1 MVNLNATEVSA
12 LKFQVAMNDQE
23 FIDGFEDCTL
33 PADGFHHEH
42 HVKVVWL
49 YLQRSPVL
57 ETLARF
63 SANLKRFATA
73 NGKPN
78 LYHET
83 ITWAYVFLINERIK
97 RNGSCQSW
105 EAFAAANADL
115 LDWKNSV
122 LKSFYREETLRSDLA
137 RATFLFPD
145 VAS

>member
-42 HVKVVWL
+42 HVKVAWL

-105 EAFAAANADL
+105 EGRRWARPTGMA
-115 LDWKNSV
+115 SV
-122 LKSFYREETLRSDLA
+122 PSRCAK
-137 RATFLFPD
+137 P
-145 VAS
+145 